1 MTIIPYLMV
10 GMDGHHGRNENVT
23 LQVVSGSPLTVENP
37 HYLRVHTTKP
47 RCGFANKAYDG
58 LYIEQGKEY
67 KIVFYARSVEYTG
80 AFQIL
85 AEKDGEIGA
94 KVQIDS
100 VPSKED
106 GNFWNRYEATLMA
119 EKTMRHARFVLQM
132 QECGIVKFDFISM
145 MPADAVEG
153 IFRKDLFQKLA
164 DTKTGIFTFPRRMY
178 HRRKYMGK
186 PLSV

>member
-1 MTIIPYLMV
+1 M
-10 GMDGHHGRNENVT
+10 EN
-23 LQVVSGSPLTVENP
+23 S

-119 EKTMRHARFVLQM
+119 EKTMQDLYYRCRNVVLWSL
-132 QECGIVKFDFISM
+132 I
-145 MPADAVEG
+145 
-153 IFRKDLFQKLA
+153 LFL
-164 DTKTGIFTFPRRMY
+164 
-178 HRRKYMGK
+178 
-186 PLSV
+186 